1 MELTI
6 AIIISILGAVISVS
20 NFVLSRKDKALRDA
34 KEDNFGLLNYKI
46 DELKQ
51 EFSKFSDKFDRY
63 ENEID
68 SRIEKAV
75 NLHIQMY
82 HSKDGK

>member
-6 AIIISILGAVISVS
+6 AVIISIIGVVISVAT
-20 NFVLSRKDKALRDA
+20 FVLNRRDKAVRDT
-34 KEDNFGLLNYKI
+34 KENNFDLLNYKI
-46 DELKQ
+46 DELKD
-51 EFSKFSDKFDRY
+51 EFTKFADKFDRY

-68 SRIEKAV
+68 ARIEKAV

-82 HSKDGK
+82 HAKDGK